1 MSHTSEHIQP
11 EAAYANKGEAIS
23 AEAFYRIAC
32 DPQRSVVVEACAG
45 AGKTWML
52 VSRMVRALLEG
63 AQPHELLAITFTK
76 KAAGEMRQRLYEW
89 LHTFSTA
96 DDATLR
102 AQLRMRGLAQE
113 ADAAQI
119 ERLRGLHRSLML
131 AERPVQVR
139 TFHGWFATLVRNAPL
154 GELVRLGLPAQ
165 YDLLEDDSRAIAQV
179 WRRFHSRVA
188 SDAQARQDYEAAVA
202 VYGRHQTLKALEAA
216 LHKRVE
222 FALADAQGV
231 VAESVAHFHA
241 QFPDMQAVAEPV
253 EFLWTERSMA
263 VLGQAARVLG
273 AASQASYVT
282 KGGQLERALT
292 ERESAG
298 VFDALLTQAGGARS
312 FGEALNADAT
322 VVAARA
328 LVLRIRQAH
337 AQQLAWAHQQRML
350 RLARVLFEDY
360 AALKRERGWLD
371 MNDLEL
377 SAYRLLHDPQMGAW
391 IQERLDAQVRH
402 LLVDEFQD
410 TNPLQWKTL
419 EAWISGYAGAGR
431 APSVFIVGDPKQSI
445 YRFRRAEPQ
454 VFEEVKNFVR
464 QGLQGDSLSCD
475 HTRRNTPAVLDTVNA
490 VFTPLQALGHF
501 EGFRAHT
508 TDVASVGRVVRLPRI
523 DKDAASAPADA
534 ASAWRH
540 SLTQARHVQEDT
552 RKVLECR
559 QAAQWLAAELARG
572 ALQASDVMV
581 LARKRERLS
590 LLKAE
595 LDALH
600 IAAQFAEKTEL
611 ADLPAV
617 RDLLALIDAL
627 VSPQHNLSLAQ
638 ALKSPIFGVDDA
650 ALVEWVAHLQ
660 ALGQARQPWLQA
672 LQDGAYIA
680 QLPAPMQAQWQP
692 IAEQL
697 RRWQVLL
704 QQWPPHDALVT
715 IYREGDVLAHYAA
728 ATPASQRA
736 AVAAHLQALLGA
748 ALAVDGGRFLSAY
761 ALVRALRVGGYTLP
775 AQAAPD
781 ALRLL
786 TIHGAKGLEAPLV
799 LMLDCDGE
807 SAHAETMGVLVQ
819 WPGQDPWPR
828 RFVFLA
834 SESRPPACCADLVA
848 HEAAARLREER
859 NALYV
864 ALTRARQSL
873 VFSAMEPHRSQ
884 THSWWKLLVDHAQPA
899 QVAPTD
905 KPASAAS
912 MQVHRP
918 AVVAAASSCIA
929 AITRIE
935 MAELPALPNALRED
949 RSARAVAPPPDPA
962 LELQSRIGQAMH
974 WLLEH
979 LPLGPQGPDC
989 FAASS
994 LGDAA
999 NLFTLDGASLA
1010 RAQQGAVAIVSGEG
1024 RWAWDAQRLAFHANE
1039 VAVYLQGRSLR
1050 IDRLVQ
1056 EKDSG
1061 HWWVL
1066 DYKTSAAPH
1075 QDPEL
1080 CAQLESY
1087 RSAVQSAYPGQTV
1100 QAAFLSATGR
1110 LFALP
1115 AP

>member
-1 MSHTSEHIQP
+1 MNAIAAPAKAQ
-11 EAAYANKGEAIS
+11 AAYANKGEPIS
-23 AEAFYRIAC
+23 AQAFYRIAC

-89 LHTFSTA
+89 LHAFSTA

-102 AQLRMRGLAQE
+102 AELHMRGLAQE
-113 ADAAQI
+113 ADAAQVD
-119 ERLRGLHRSLML
+119 RLRGLHRSLML
-131 AERPVQVR
+131 AERSVQVR

-231 VAESVAHFHA
+231 VEQSVAHFHT
-241 QFPDMQAVAEPV
+241 QFPEMQAVSEPT
-253 EFLWTERSMA
+253 EYLWTSDAMA
-263 VLGQAARVLG
+263 VLGAAARVLG
-273 AASQASYVT
+273 AATQVSYAG
-282 KGGQLERALT
+282 KGSQLERALA
-292 ERESAG
+292 EREPAG
-298 VFDALLTQAGGARS
+298 VFEALLTQAGGARS
-312 FGEALNADAT
+312 FGKTLSADAA
-322 VVAARA
+322 VLAAQD
-328 LVLRIRQAH
+328 LVLRVGQAQ

-350 RLARVLFEDY
+350 RLARMLLDDY

-454 VFEEVKNFVR
+454 VFEEAKSFVR
-464 QGLQGDSLSCD
+464 EGLQGDSLSCD
-475 HTRRNTPAVLDTVNA
+475 HTRRNAPAVLDTVNA
-490 VFTPLQALGHF
+490 VFTPLQAQGDF
-501 EGFRAHT
+501 AGFRAHT
-508 TDVASVGRVVRLPRI
+508 TDALSAGRVLRLPRI
-523 DKDAASAPADA
+523 DKEAADA
-534 ASAWRH
+534 ATDALPVWRD
-540 SLTQARHVQEDT
+540 SLTQARHVQEET

-559 QAAQWLAAELARG
+559 QAAQWLAAEIARG

-595 LDALH
+595 LDGLH

-617 RDLLALIDAL
+617 RDVLALIDAL

-638 ALKSPIFGVDDA
+638 ALKSPIFGLDDI
-650 ALVEWVAHLQ
+650 ALVAWVAHLREQ
-660 ALGQARQPWLQA
+660 GQSRQFWLHA
-672 LQDGAYIA
+672 LQDAAFMA
-680 QLPAPMQAQWQP
+680 QLPASMQAVWQP
-692 IAEQL
+692 IAAQL
-697 RRWQVLL
+697 GHWQTVLL
-704 QQWPPHDALVT
+704 QWPPHDALVH
-715 IYREGDVLAHYAA
+715 IYRAGDVLARYAA

-748 ALAVDGGRFLSAY
+748 ALSVDGGRFLSAY
-761 ALVRALRVGGYTLP
+761 AFVRALRAGGYALP
-775 AQAAPD
+775 AQAAPH
-781 ALRLL
+781 AVRLL
-786 TIHGAKGLEAPLV
+786 TVHGAKGLEAPLV

-807 SAHAETMGVLVQ
+807 SANAETMGVLVQ
-819 WPGQDPWPR
+819 WPGQAPWPR

-834 SESRPPACCADLVA
+834 SESGPPACCADLVA
-848 HEAAARLREER
+848 HEATARLREER

-873 VFSAMEPHRSQ
+873 VFSAMEPHRSHA
-884 THSWWKLLVDHAQPA
+884 HSWWKLLADHAQPLQSLEA
-899 QVAPTD
+899 PYPPTALAVAD
-905 KPASAAS
+905 KASA
-912 MQVHRP
+912 
-918 AVVAAASSCIA
+918 
-929 AITRIE
+929 
-935 MAELPALPNALRED
+935 D
-949 RSARAVAPPPDPA
+949 RSAIEISELPELPPTLRQDLPARAAQLQPDPDLA
-962 LELQSRIGQAMH
+962 LQSLIGQAMH

-979 LPLGPQGPDC
+979 LPLGPHGPDS
-989 FAASS
+989 FSASALS
-994 LGDAA
+994 DAA
-999 NLFTLDGASLA
+999 ALFALDDASLR
-1010 RAQQGAVAIVSGEG
+1010 RAHQGALAIVSGEG
-1024 RWAWDAQRLAFHANE
+1024 SWVWDAQRLAFHANE

-1075 QDPEL
+1075 LDPDL
-1080 CAQLESY
+1080 CAQLERY
-1087 RSAVQSAYPGQTV
+1087 RSAVRAAYPGQTV

>member
-1 MSHTSEHIQP
+1 MSHTSEHTQP

-52 VSRMVRALLEG
+52 VSRMVRALLDG

-102 AQLRMRGLAQE
+102 AELRMRGLAQE
-113 ADAAQI
+113 VDVAQI

-179 WRRFHSRVA
+179 WRRFHRRVA

-216 LHKRVE
+216 VHKRVE

-241 QFPDMQAVAEPV
+241 QFPDLQAVAEPL
-253 EFLWTERSMA
+253 EFLWAETSMA

-273 AASQASYVT
+273 AAPQAAYSAR
-282 KGGQLERALT
+282 GSRLERALT

-298 VFDALLTQAGGARS
+298 LFDALLTQAGGARS

-322 VVAARA
+322 VVAAQA

-337 AQQLAWAHQQRML
+337 AQQLAWDHQQRML
-350 RLARVLFEDY
+350 RLTRMLLDDY

-454 VFEEVKNFVR
+454 VFEEAKNFVR
-464 QGLQGDSLSCD
+464 EGLHGDSLSCD
-475 HTRRNTPAVLDTVNA
+475 HTRRNAPAVLDTVNA
-490 VFTPLQALGHF
+490 VFTPLQVQGDF
-501 EGFRAHT
+501 VGFRTHT
-508 TDVASVGRVVRLPRI
+508 TDAASVGRVLRLPRI
-523 DKDAASAPADA
+523 DKDVASAPADV
-534 ASAWRH
+534 ASVWRS
-540 SLTQARHVQEDT
+540 SLTQARHVQEET

-559 QAAQWLAAELARG
+559 QAAQWLADEIARA
-572 ALQASDVMV
+572 ALQASEVMV

-611 ADLPAV
+611 AEVPAV
-617 RDLLALIDAL
+617 RDLLALIDGL

-650 ALVEWVAHLQ
+650 ALVEWVAQLQ
-660 ALGQARQPWLQA
+660 AQGQARQPWLQV
-672 LQDGAYIA
+672 LQDAAFMA
-680 QLPAPMQAQWQP
+680 QLPAPMLAQWQP
-692 IAEQL
+692 RAEQL
-697 RRWQVLL
+697 SRWQAVL

-715 IYREGDVLAHYAA
+715 IYREGDVLARYAA
-728 ATPASQRA
+728 ATPASQRP
-736 AVAAHLQALLGA
+736 AVASHLQALLGA

-761 ALVRALRVGGYTLP
+761 AFVRALRAGGYTLP
-775 AQAAPD
+775 AQAAHG
-781 ALRLL
+781 AVRLL
-786 TIHGAKGLEAPLV
+786 TVHGAKGLEAPMV

-807 SAHAETMGVLVQ
+807 STKAETMGVLVQ

-848 HEAAARLREER
+848 HEATARLREER

-873 VFSAMEPHRSQ
+873 VFSAMEPHRSH
-884 THSWWKLLVDHAQPA
+884 THSWWTLLADHAQPVQA
-899 QVAPTD
+899 APT
-905 KPASAAS
+905 PSPGAGYRPHAHPSALDATA
-912 MQVHRP
+912 M
-918 AVVAAASSCIA
+918 AATTEDLRIA
-929 AITRIE
+929 LD
-935 MAELPALPNALRED
+935 ELPALPPALRQD
-949 RSARAVAPPPDPA
+949 RPARAAQAPPDPA

-979 LPLGPQGPDC
+979 LPLGPHSPDC
-989 FAASS
+989 FAAPA
-994 LGDAA
+994 LRDAA
-999 NLFTLDGASLA
+999 DLFALDSASLD
-1010 RAQQGAVAIVSGEG
+1010 RAQQGAWAIVNGEG
-1024 RWAWDAQRLAFHANE
+1024 RWAWDAQRLGFHANE

-1100 QAAFLSATGR
+1100 QSAFLSTTGQ

-1115 AP
+1115 AH